1 MYKYRYGDF
10 KLVKVGDYDLPD
22 DLHYHE
28 KHTWAKKEGDLV
40 RVGVDSIG
48 VALAGKIIFVRVKK
62 EGKNINSGK
71 NFGTAEAG
79 KGVIPLT
86 TPISGEIIE
95 TNPKASGRQVKDLN
109 EDPYGEGWLI
119 IMKPSGDVDA
129 EFGKLITGADIKP
142 WAEEEIKQL

>member
-1 MYKYRYGDF
+1 
-10 KLVKVGDYDLPD
+10 LVKVGDYDLPD
-22 DLHYHE
+22 DLYYHE
-28 KHTWAKKEGDLV
+28 KHTWATKDGDLL

-62 EGKNINSGK
+62 IGKNINAGK

-86 TPISGEIIE
+86 APVTGEIVE
-95 TNPKASGRQVKDLN
+95 TNPNVSGRKVKELN

-119 IMKPSGDVDA
+119 KIKPTGDLDA
-129 EFGKLITGADIKP
+129 ELSKLITGNAIKP